1 MDEDPALGYAE
12 SHDSREALAM
22 GKPNILVVDD
32 DPAVG
37 ALLAETATASGY
49 ATVVV
54 TDGAAALDRI
64 RSGEFALVIT
74 DIRMPGLDGI
84 ELLRRIKAFAPEV
97 EVIVVTALPDV
108 ERARDMIRLGASDF
122 LTKPFRLGEVRSSV
136 TRAIDKHLAWRE
148 RWTQQQDLKAQVERQ
163 ARQVREQLVTA
174 QERSAALR
182 DRLDT
187 LRAAYDATIE
197 GLMFALDSRDRAS
210 LGHSQRVAVF
220 SEEIA
225 KTLGVSGAEL
235 EAVRHGAMLHD
246 IGNIAVPDALLQ
258 KAGKLTEDE
267 WPHVRKHAEQGYRLV
282 QSIPS
287 LGRAAEIV
295 RQHHERY
302 DGTGYPQGL
311 AKDAI
316 ALGARIFA
324 VADTF
329 DAMTSH
335 RPYRDVS
342 TYQEVCAEL
351 AGCTGTQFDPLVVDA
366 FMRIPETT
374 WTELR
379 RAVELVTRQWKSAAG
394 F

>member
-1 MDEDPALGYAE
+1 M
-12 SHDSREALAM
+12 S
-22 GKPNILVVDD
+22 KPNILVVDD

-49 ATVVV
+49 TTLVV
-54 TDGAAALDRI
+54 TDGTAALDRI

-74 DIRMPGLDGI
+74 DIRMPGIDGI
-84 ELLRRIKAFAPEV
+84 DLLRRIKAFAPEV
-97 EVIVVTALPDV
+97 EVIVVTAQPDV

-122 LTKPFRLGEVRSSV
+122 LTKPFQLDEVRSSV
-136 TRAIDKHLAWRE
+136 TRSIDKYLAWKE
-148 RWTQQQDLKAQVERQ
+148 RWTQQQDLRAQVERQ
-163 ARQVREQLVTA
+163 ARQVREQLATS

-225 KTLGVSGAEL
+225 KTLGVSGTEL
-235 EAVRHGAMLHD
+235 EAIRHGAMLHD
-246 IGNIAVPDALLQ
+246 IGNIVVPDALLQ
-258 KAGKLTEDE
+258 KAGRLTDDE
-267 WPHVRKHAEQGYRLV
+267 WQHVRKHAEQGYRLV

-287 LGRAAEIV
+287 LEGAAEIV
-295 RQHHERY
+295 WQHHERY
-302 DGTGYPQGL
+302 DGTGYPRGL
-311 AKDAI
+311 ARDAI
-316 ALGARIFA
+316 TLGARIFS

-335 RPYRDVS
+335 RPYRKVS
-342 TYQEVCAEL
+342 TYREVCAEL
-351 AGCTGTQFDPLVVDA
+351 AGYTGTQFDPLVVDA

-379 RAVELVTRQWKSAAG
+379 RAVELVTRQWKAAAG

>member
-1 MDEDPALGYAE
+1 ML
-12 SHDSREALAM
+12 SRTISEGHSRAM

-182 DRLDT
+182 DSLDT
-187 LRAAYDATIE
+187 LRSAYDATIE

-258 KAGKLTEDE
+258 KAGRLTDDE
-267 WPHVRKHAEQGYRLV
+267 WSHVRKHAEQGYRLV

-287 LGRAAEIV
+287 LGRAADIV

-335 RPYRDVS
+335 RPYRGVS
-342 TYQEVCAEL
+342 TYREVCAEL
-351 AGCTGTQFDPLVVDA
+351 AGCAGTQFDPLVVDA